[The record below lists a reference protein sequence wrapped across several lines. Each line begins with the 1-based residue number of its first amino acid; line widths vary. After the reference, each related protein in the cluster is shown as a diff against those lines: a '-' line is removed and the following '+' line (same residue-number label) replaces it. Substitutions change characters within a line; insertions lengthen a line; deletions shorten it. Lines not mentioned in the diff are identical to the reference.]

1 MKYFFITGEASGDLH
16 ASNVVHSLR
25 ALDAY
30 SEFFGTGGKHMNR
43 AGVKLVLDIKEMA
56 FMGFVEVIKNI
67 FKIRDNFKIV
77 KQAIIDTQPDV
88 VVLVDYPGFNLR
100 MAKWAKEQGFKVV
113 YYIAPQVWAWK
124 EGRVKK
130 IKAYVDLLL
139 VILPFEKE
147 FFQRHQVPSVYVGHP
162 LLERVPEPNAEIEK
176 DKIAIL
182 PGSRRQ
188 EIEKMLPVMLDAMY
202 LHGAPNNLV
211 VAGLSEHGEEY
222 YHAMINGRATLVM
235 DQVYDVLD
243 SSKLAI
249 VTSGTASLET
259 ALMRVPQVVCYAVN
273 PITYWIAKFLVK
285 VNYISLVNLILG
297 RPIVPEMI
305 QKDFYPLSVKNASME
320 VMLDTISV
328 QDAYLQ
334 LRKMLGKGD
343 TSQRTALVI
352 YDLLNKRGIS
362 SAG

>member
-16 ASNVVHSLR
+16 AANVVHSLR
-25 ALDAY
+25 ALD
-30 SEFFGTGGKHMNR
+30 SSSQFFGTGGKHLSK
-43 AGVKLVLDIKEMA
+43 AGVKLVLDIREMA
-56 FMGFVEVIKNI
+56 FMGFVEVVRNF
-67 FKIRDNFKIV
+67 FKIRRNFKIV
-77 KQAIIDTQPDV
+77 KQAIVDTQPDV

-100 MAKWAKEQGFKVV
+100 MARWAKEQGFKVV

-124 EGRVKK
+124 EGRVKQ

-147 FFQRHQVPSVYVGHP
+147 FYQKHQIPAVYVGHP
-162 LLERVPEPNAEIEK
+162 LLERVPEPNPETDK

-182 PGSRRQ
+182 PGSRKQ

-202 LHGAPNNLV
+202 MHGAQNNLV
-211 VAGLSEHGEEY
+211 VAGLSEYGEEY
-222 YHAMINGRATLVM
+222 YTSIIKGRAVLEM
-235 DQVYDVLD
+235 DKVYEVLD
-243 SSKLAI
+243 SAKLAI

-259 ALMRVPQVVCYAVN
+259 ALMRVPQVVCYAMN
-273 PITYWIAKFLVK
+273 PITYWIAKLLVK

-297 RPIVPEMI
+297 RPVVPEMI
-305 QKDFYPLSVKNASME
+305 QKDFYPVSVKNASME

-343 TSQRTALVI
+343 TSHRTALVI
-352 YDLLNKRGIS
+352 FDFLTKRGIS